1 MESLEIKLK
10 YEEPELLITLFHSPD
25 IITTSVTEDD
35 DPLGGDDGPLGGDDG
50 GGAGWTQ

>member
-10 YEEPELLITLFHSPD
+10 YEEAELQISLFHSPD

-35 DPLGGDDGPLGGDDG
+35 GSLGGDDG
-50 GGAGWTQ
+50 GGVGWTQ